1 MRDDLADRKIKFSPD
16 VRLGDVL
23 TIAGVLVAGALAWS
37 KTDARVTR
45 LEEIAVRQET
55 TNGRLEASI
64 KENVTDLRSDIKEVA
79 QTVRRIERGPRPG
92 RDG

>member
-1 MRDDLADRKIKFSPD
+1 MADELADRKITFSRD
-16 VRLGDVL
+16 VRLGDLL
-23 TIAGVLVAGALAWS
+23 TVIGVLLAGSFAWS
-37 KTDARVTR
+37 KTDARVSR

-64 KENVTDLRSDIKEVA
+64 KENVTDLRGDIKEVS
-79 QTVRRIERGPRPG
+79 QTVRRIESRRQG